1 MSTPPPDPLAEHIRQ
16 VVTSNVELTPAEV
29 DALVATYSALARAV
43 RGFPEQEVRRIEPP
57 LRSVPR

>member
-16 VVTSNVELTPAEV
+16 TVTANVELTPDEV
-29 DALVATYSALARAV
+29 NALVATYSALARSV
-43 RGFPEQEVRRIEPP
+43 RGFPEAELRRVEPP